1 VEDETDVAGLVREAY
16 ESLAKGD
23 PTAVLS
29 AFAADGVLHIT
40 SGAFAGDHVGPD
52 AIAQVLGGLFEW
64 TGGTLRLQVEEIFA
78 DDSRAAVLLRET
90 GTRARD
96 GAELDVRETHVL
108 HLRNGLVV
116 DFWDLPAQA
125 GRDAHD
131 AFFSES
137 R

>member
-1 VEDETDVAGLVREAY
+1 VDETEIAALLRDAY

-23 PTAVLS
+23 PTAVLD

-40 SGAFAGDHVGPD
+40 SGVFSGDHVGPE
-52 AIAQVLGGLFEW
+52 AVAQVLGGLFEW
-64 TGGTLRLQVEEIFA
+64 TAGTLRLQVEDVFA
-78 DDSRAAVLLRET
+78 DDAHAVVLLRET

-108 HLRNGLVV
+108 HLENGQVV
-116 DFWDLPAQA
+116 DFWDLPAEA